1 MNVTE
6 IAATGLKREY
16 RISVPA
22 ESINRMIKDR
32 LTQLGRRVRLPG
44 FRPGKVPLTVLKQ
57 RYGKSVMGEVLEDA
71 VGESSQQALRDQ
83 GLRPAGKPQIEIT
96 QYDDDK
102 DLEYTLSI
110 EILPDVDLVDFADLE
125 LERLSAPVTD
135 DAVEEA
141 LQRLASAQTAYEA
154 VGEPRAAQSDDQVL
168 IDFAGSVDGQARE
181 DMAAQDFPLTLGS
194 NRFIPGFEEQLIGAE
209 AGEHRT
215 VEVTFPEGYGQ
226 AELAG
231 KAAVFEVDVKEVRE
245 PAVPAIDDEMAKAVG
260 LESLD
265 GLRDAVRTQTDRRYQ
280 QASRQRL
287 KRQLLDQLATRYDF
301 EVPQGLVD
309 TEFDGIWRQIEEAL
323 SSGPTE
329 DEDLNR
335 PEEELRAEYRGIAER
350 RVRLGLVL
358 SEVGRQNGIDVSQ
371 DEMNRAV
378 QAEVARYPG
387 REKEVVEFFRANPS
401 AAESLRAPLLEEKVV
416 DYILELA
423 RIADREVTP
432 EELLADPDETRETA
446 APATTDDG
454 TATPTEDTA
463 DTAKA

>member
-141 LQRLASAQTAYEA
+141 LQRLATAQTAYEA

-168 IDFAGSVDGQARE
+168 IDFAGSVDGEARE

-209 AGEHRT
+209 AGEHRS

-245 PAVPAIDDEMAKAVG
+245 PVVPAINDDMAKAVG

-323 SSGPTE
+323 SSGATE
-329 DEDLNR
+329 DEDLKR
-335 PEEELRAEYRGIAER
+335 PEEDLRAEYRGIAER

-432 EELLADPDETRETA
+432 EELLADPDETRPTA
-446 APATTDDG
+446 ATTDDG
-454 TATPTEDTA
+454 TATPTEDAA